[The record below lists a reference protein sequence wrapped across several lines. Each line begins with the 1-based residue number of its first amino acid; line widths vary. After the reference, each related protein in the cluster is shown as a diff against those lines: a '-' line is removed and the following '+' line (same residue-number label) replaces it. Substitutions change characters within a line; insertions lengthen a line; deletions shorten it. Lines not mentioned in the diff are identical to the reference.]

1 METVAAVM
9 TGKGT
14 GAIATIS
21 LFGPDADNILR
32 KIFNPSSKLKA
43 GQTALGAITVNGNV
57 IDQVLIG
64 CEGADN
70 FTINCHGNPLIV
82 SDILRLL
89 EKKGASTVST
99 EQLLVQKYS
108 QMSTIAIEAK
118 LAMADIKTLDGT
130 RIVSNQIE
138 GGLTKAV
145 KSWQQTVENGSLEK
159 VRPEAKTILQNSKK
173 TRPSIYGC
181 KIVLA
186 GAPNSGKSTLLNR
199 LAGKEKA
206 IVTDIKGTT
215 RDWVSTDCQFG
226 KLSAEVIDTAG
237 LDEALSADETIDS
250 QAQQKA
256 YEILNDAD
264 LVLVVLDISE
274 QKPELSDRTIRQL
287 KDKVIV
293 LVLNKCDLPA
303 KLDKAKLPVDFGQAI
318 EISAKYG
325 TGIGKLISH
334 IQQIFRVDVVDS
346 EQAVCFTTRQ
356 EQLLSQI
363 ADAQSPE
370 DALSA
375 IAELLN
381 GQVHV

>member
-9 TGKGT
+9 TSKGT

-32 KIFNPSSKLKA
+32 KIFNPPSKLKA

-64 CEGADN
+64 CEGVDN

-99 EQLLVQKYS
+99 ERLLIKKYS

-118 LAMADIKTLDGT
+118 LVMADIKTLDGT
-130 RIVSNQIE
+130 RIVSNQIG

-145 KSWQQTVENGSLEK
+145 KSWQQTVENGSPEK

-173 TRPSIYGC
+173 TRPLIYGC

-215 RDWVSTDCQFG
+215 RDWVSTDCQLG

-237 LDEALSADETIDS
+237 LDEALSADETVDS

-256 YEILNDAD
+256 YEILNEAD
-264 LVLVVLDISE
+264 LVLVVLDINE
-274 QKPELSDRTIRQL
+274 QKPELSDRTISQL

-303 KLDKAKLPVDFGQAI
+303 KLDKAKLPADFGRTI
-318 EISAKYG
+318 EISAKHG

-334 IQQIFRVDVVDS
+334 IQQIFRADAVDL

-356 EQLLSQI
+356 EQLLGQI

>member
-9 TGKGT
+9 TSKGT

-32 KIFNPSSKLKA
+32 KIFNPPSKLKA

-64 CEGADN
+64 CEGVDN

-99 EQLLVQKYS
+99 ERLLIKKYS

-118 LAMADIKTLDGT
+118 LVMADIKTLDGT
-130 RIVSNQIE
+130 RIVSNQIG

-145 KSWQQTVENGSLEK
+145 KSWQQTVENGSPEK

-173 TRPSIYGC
+173 TRPLIYGC

-215 RDWVSTDCQFG
+215 RDWVSTDCQLG

-237 LDEALSADETIDS
+237 
-250 QAQQKA
+250 
-256 YEILNDAD
+256 
-264 LVLVVLDISE
+264 
-274 QKPELSDRTIRQL
+274 
-287 KDKVIV
+287 
-293 LVLNKCDLPA
+293 
-303 KLDKAKLPVDFGQAI
+303 
-318 EISAKYG
+318 
-325 TGIGKLISH
+325 
-334 IQQIFRVDVVDS
+334 
-346 EQAVCFTTRQ
+346 
-356 EQLLSQI
+356 
-363 ADAQSPE
+363 
-370 DALSA
+370 
-375 IAELLN
+375 
-381 GQVHV
+381 